1 MNVLSKYS
9 EENTLARD
17 GSSSPTIEHTGRHH
31 ARFRG
36 CWGPWPHQKGLQAQL
51 TRDTSLW
58 PCPRQPRPGV
68 LTDPADDAFISK
80 GLTVLPAHDSG
91 TSSPHAASELQKMAW
106 LGHGVAGREVD
117 APSASR
123 VAGSITGTPRARAGR
138 CLPCSSGR
146 PGVLC
151 PDQPPERAGSRQSQ
165 TSTGLANRLP
175 SLLFLLARGPPR
187 LPRVVSSATLCPSTM
202 TLFPLLFVLIM
213 ASRPLTLLSLGLAT
227 EGWPRGASSWPWAQV
242 RDTVLCRQSLTPGAT
257 LSGVGR
263 EKARLPDV
271 GGPPPGRIVH
281 SREVQD

>member
-9 EENTLARD
+9 EENTPARD
-17 GSSSPTIEHTGRHH
+17 GSSSPTIEHTGCHH

-68 LTDPADDAFISK
+68 LTDPVDDAFISK
-80 GLTVLPAHDSG
+80 GLTMLPAHDSG
-91 TSSPHAASELQKMAW
+91 TSSPHAASEPRKTAW

-165 TSTGLANRLP
+165 TSAGLANRLP

-187 LPRVVSSATLCPSTM
+187 LPLGRFLCHTLSLDDDTVSPSLCPYHGIKTVD
-202 TLFPLLFVLIM
+202 PLV
-213 ASRPLTLLSLGLAT
+213 
-227 EGWPRGASSWPWAQV
+227 
-242 RDTVLCRQSLTPGAT
+242 PGF
-257 LSGVGR
+257 G
-263 EKARLPDV
+263 
-271 GGPPPGRIVH
+271 H
-281 SREVQD
+281 